1 MTQLSS
7 RAEAGRFLGYGF
19 GWLLTMLLFGW
30 GGLELDR
37 RIGTTPV
44 LLIVG
49 ILVGFAGGICTIY
62 FRSAVVTEKYP
73 QGEGGSLP
81 RNGEE

>member
-1 MTQLSS
+1 MS
-7 RAEAGRFLGYGF
+7 
-19 GWLLTMLLFGW
+19 WLITMLLFGW

-49 ILVGFAGGICTIY
+49 ILLGFAAGLYTLY
-62 FRSAVVTEKYP
+62 VRAVAEP
-73 QGEGGSLP
+73 ANQGPGKGKALRRP
-81 RNGEE
+81 REES